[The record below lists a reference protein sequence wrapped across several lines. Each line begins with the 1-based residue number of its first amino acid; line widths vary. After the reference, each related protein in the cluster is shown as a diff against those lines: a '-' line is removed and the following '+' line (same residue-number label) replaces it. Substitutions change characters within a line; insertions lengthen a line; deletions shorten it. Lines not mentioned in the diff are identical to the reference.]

1 MSEINNFP
9 GEFNTPAP
17 RKGKLTVEVLDFRPV
32 ERNTLLGF
40 ATVRIPAMRLTIRD
54 VAIHTSGDRRWV
66 SLPAKPQL
74 DADGVAIRKD
84 GKIQYVNIFHFD
96 TKEVSDAFSAAV
108 IRAAE
113 ALPIFSN

>member
-40 ATVRIPAMRLTIRD
+40 ATVRIPALRMTIRD
-54 VAIHTSGDRRWV
+54 VAIHTSHGKRWAG
-66 SLPAKPQL
+66 LPAKPML
-74 DADGVAIRKD
+74 DNDGKAVKKD
-84 GKIQYVNIFHFD
+84 GKILYNSILHFD
-96 TKEVSDAFSAAV
+96 TKAVSDAFSAAV
-108 IRAAE
+108 IAAAE
-113 ALPIFSN
+113 ALPIFSH